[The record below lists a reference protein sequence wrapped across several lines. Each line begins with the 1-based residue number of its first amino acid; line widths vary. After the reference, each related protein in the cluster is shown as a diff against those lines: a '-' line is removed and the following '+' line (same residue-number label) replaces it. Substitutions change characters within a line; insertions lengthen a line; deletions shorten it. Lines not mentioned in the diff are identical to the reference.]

1 MPEDTDGHRQGRS
14 HRGETVFGDGSGD
27 TLIGKQEG
35 VPVDNP
41 RQRHR
46 AHGLTVVMG
55 INYDVWLDPDAFRG
69 TGDQHGLARGDTLK
83 YAGDWGG
90 DGHQTLKT
98 SRASVI
104 WPVIAAAATIKG
116 LIRIVRP
123 VCEPWRPL
131 KLRFEELAQ
140 S

>member
-1 MPEDTDGHRQGRS
+1 MPEDTDGHCQGRS
-14 HRGETVFGDGSGD
+14 HGGETVFGDGSGD

-69 TGDQHGLARGDTLK
+69 TGDQHGLARGDTPK

-90 DGHQTLKT
+90 DGH
-98 SRASVI
+98 
-104 WPVIAAAATIKG
+104 
-116 LIRIVRP
+116 
-123 VCEPWRPL
+123 
-131 KLRFEELAQ
+131 
-140 S
+140 